1 MLETNVIDILSVSG
15 VCRVILSLYIFIST
29 SISHLSTNRKLSMA
43 NMNMMDVELP
53 SIDIDYDYMLEL
65 LITGEFKE
73 HVRGEH

>member
-1 MLETNVIDILSVSG
+1 
-15 VCRVILSLYIFIST
+15 
-29 SISHLSTNRKLSMA
+29 MA

-73 HVRGEH
+73 HVRGEHWVTVVGSSWQ